1 MPHERTPNG
10 WLLDEAPSEPRTF
23 RRALGS
29 FPTGVTVIT
38 CRTDD
43 GRLVGLTANSFSSV
57 SLDPALV
64 LWSLVAS
71 SPSRQAFESSPH
83 FAINV
88 LSDQQGDICSRFAK
102 PVEDKFQGV
111 PWREGLGGLPL
122 IEGAVAQFECQRE
135 AVHPGG
141 DHIILLGRVMRY
153 RSSDRSPL
161 VFCNGRLMSPIE
173 AAPLSVAG

>member
-1 MPHERTPNG
+1 MPHERASSN
-10 WLLDEAPSEPRTF
+10 WLLDEAPSEPRTL

-71 SPSRQAFESSPH
+71 SPSRLAFESSAY

-88 LSDQQGDICSRFAK
+88 LSDQQADVCSRFAK
-102 PVEDKFQGV
+102 PAEDKFQGV
-111 PWREGLGGLPL
+111 AWREGLGGLPL

-161 VFCNGRLMSPIE
+161 LFCNGRLLSPTE
-173 AAPLSVAG
+173 AAPLSAAG